1 MGQFKQL
8 FIVLF
13 FLYAT
18 TSYGQQFRTQGTA
31 VQTGPGLYQIT
42 ADATGQVG
50 MVTNYYSV
58 DLTNNFTLSFQLNF
72 GTKDDAGADGMA
84 FMLSRSCNPTL
95 TQGGGLGV
103 QGLPN
108 SLIIDF
114 DTYANGLPDDLTA
127 DHTGIYANGLMTNAG
142 LIMDAQTSPV
152 CLNDLCANVEDGQWH
167 TVQIQWEYLTAVSQ
181 RISVLFDGQLRG
193 SSTRNHIANEFAN
206 ATSVYWSVAGSTG
219 ALSNIQQM
227 RVTDYTNI
235 FTYCEGTVFT
245 LTAPGN
251 GSNYSWTGNSSV
263 TNAASYTAISSGTY
277 TCTYTNNCG
286 QPESVSFGVNV
297 PVLSVPVLQSNENA
311 CAGSDAIFTITSQ
324 PGNHI
329 RYQLNGGP
337 VQELIIGSTGVATL
351 TVPSITADQ
360 TLHLTQVSDG
370 TCIRVIDLNNTVSV
384 RAVPVVSASGGAVC
398 AEAVLQLTGN
408 PAGGTWTGTYISS
421 SGLFNAGAVA
431 PGLYTVAYQYNDQ
444 WGCGNTATA
453 QVNVHALP
461 VVQAQNGSVC
471 KGSSIQLQGT
481 PAGGIWSGPVVTASG
496 LFDAT
501 NLTTGTYQVN
511 YSYTD
516 ANGCSNQSAA
526 TVQVN
531 ALPVLQLTDAE
542 VCTGNVVQLTALP
555 TGGNWSGGF
564 ISPNGSFNASGLA
577 AGLYPVS
584 YSLTDINGCS
594 LSAYAYVRVYSDQ
607 VQPQIIASPAT
618 CEGSN
623 AGFQLNGIPGSI
635 ITYSLNAGQST
646 QIILNAA
653 GNATINVNNISND
666 QVLQIS
672 QVESGPC
679 IRSSTV
685 QAIIPVKRKII
696 VRLSREI
703 CKGDL
708 FEGYGTA
715 GTYTDVFTGVNG
727 CDSTRILDLSI
738 RTYVKPDL
746 GPDKVF
752 CEGDTLRLNPGSF
765 SSYIWSTGETTASI
779 LITRLGEYSVA
790 TGTVC
795 GMDTDR
801 VVVGP
806 GLCDIYFPSGF
817 TPNGDGK
824 NDFFRAETNL
834 RPAFF
839 ELKVYNRWGQLIFSS
854 NDPSQGWD
862 GTIRGKRSDSG
873 VFVYHASYMIR
884 GIRKTARG
892 LVTLIR

>member
-1 MGQFKQL
+1 MGLLKHI
-8 FIVLF
+8 FIVFLF
-13 FLYAT
+13 LLTKAA
-18 TSYGQQFRTQGTA
+18 YGQQFRTQGTA
-31 VQTGPGLYQIT
+31 VQSGPGIYQIT
-42 ADATGQVG
+42 ADAISQVG

-58 DLTNNFTLSFQLNF
+58 DLTTNFTLNFQLNF
-72 GTKDDAGADGMA
+72 GTKDDNGADGLA

-108 SLIIDF
+108 TLIIDF
-114 DTYANGLPDDLTA
+114 DTYANGLPDDLNA

-167 TVQIQWEYLTAVSQ
+167 TVQIQWEYISAISQ
-181 RISVLFDGQLRG
+181 RISVYFDGQLRG

-245 LTAPGN
+245 LTAPAN
-251 GSNYSWTGNSSV
+251 GTNYSWTGNSSV
-263 TNAASYTAISSGTY
+263 TNVASYTAITSGSY

-286 QPESVSFGVNV
+286 QPESVSFDVIV
-297 PVLSVPVLQSNENA
+297 PLLLVPVLQSNQNA
-311 CAGSDAIFTITSQ
+311 CTGTDAVFTITSQ
-324 PGNHI
+324 AGNHI

-337 VQELIIGSTGVATL
+337 VQELIVGATGVATL
-351 TVPSITADQ
+351 TVPAITTDQ
-360 TLHLTQVSDG
+360 TLQLIEVSIG
-370 TCIRVIDLNNTVSV
+370 TCIRPISLTNTVFV
-384 RAVPVVSASGGAVC
+384 RPLPVVTANGTAVC
-398 AEAVLQLTGN
+398 AGGTVQLNGN
-408 PAGGTWTGTYISS
+408 PAGGTWTGSSISA
-421 SGLFNAGAVA
+421 SGLFNAAAVA
-431 PGLYTVAYQYNDQ
+431 PGSYTVSYQYIDQ
-444 WGCGNTATA
+444 FGCGNTATA
-453 QVNVHALP
+453 QVVVHALP
-461 VVQAQNGSVC
+461 QVLAQNSSVC
-471 KGSSIQLQGT
+471 KGSAIQLQGT
-481 PAGGIWSGPVVTASG
+481 PAGGVWTGSVVTAAG

-501 NLTTGTYQVN
+501 NLATGTYQVN

-516 ANGCSNQSAA
+516 VNSCSNQAAA

-542 VCTGNVVQLTALP
+542 VCTGTGVQLTAIP
-555 TGGNWSGGF
+555 IGGNWSGGF
-564 ISPNGSFNASGLA
+564 VSSNGSFNASGLA

-584 YSLTDINGCS
+584 YSFTDINGCS
-594 LSAYAYVRVYSDQ
+594 ASATANVRVYSDQ
-607 VQPQIIASPAT
+607 ILPQITASPAT
-618 CEGSN
+618 CEGSDVV
-623 AGFQLNGIPGSI
+623 FRLNGIPGSV
-635 ITYSLNAGQST
+635 ITYSLNAGQPT
-646 QIILNAA
+646 QIVLDAA
-653 GNATINVNNISND
+653 GNATININNISAD

-679 IRSSTV
+679 IRSSTL
-685 QAIIPVKRKII
+685 QATVPVKRKKV
-696 VRLSREI
+696 VRISREI

-715 GTYTDVFTGVNG
+715 GTYTDLFTGING

-738 RTYVKPDL
+738 RSYIKPDL
-746 GPDKVF
+746 GPDKVL
-752 CEGDTLRLNPGSF
+752 CEGDTLRLDPGSF
-765 SSYIWSTGETTASI
+765 SSYVWSTGETTASI
-779 LITRLGEYSVA
+779 LVTRLGEYMVA

-801 VVVGP
+801 VMVGP
-806 GLCDIYFPSGF
+806 GLCDIYFPTGF

-824 NDFFRAETNL
+824 NDLFRAETNL
-834 RPAFF
+834 HPAFF
-839 ELKVYNRWGQLIFSS
+839 ELQVFNRWGQRIFSS
-854 NDPSQGWD
+854 KDPALGWD
-862 GTIRGKRSDSG
+862 GTIGGKKADNG
-873 VFVYHASYMIR
+873 VFVYHASFVIH
-884 GIRKTARG
+884 GIRRTARG